1 LASLLEPGGQET
13 AGKDTPVPDSTNKY
27 YLTTPIYYVNAAPH
41 IGHTYTTLAA
51 DTIRR
56 FKRMQGFDAVLTTG
70 TDEHGLKIERSARK
84 TGKSPSEFTT
94 IVSDEFRRQWKL
106 LGLVDADTN
115 PQDRFIR
122 TTDPRHVQTV
132 QELFLRNQE
141 NGYIYKRSYTGMY
154 DVGEETFVQ
163 GAKPGDVSPVNGQPL
178 EEVTEENYFFRLS
191 AFQQPLLDL
200 YTGQPDFVQ
209 PDFRR
214 NEVMRF
220 VEGGLEDLS
229 ISRGS
234 ISWGIP
240 LPTDDGQVFYVWF
253 DALSSYYTAV
263 DGEGRWPAD
272 LHLIGKEILRFHA
285 VYWPAF
291 LMGAGW
297 PIPRKVF
304 AHGWLLFENDKMS
317 KSRGNIVRAEPIHQV
332 MGIEG
337 LRYFL
342 LREIPFGH
350 DGSFSYDALVQRFNS
365 DLANGLGN
373 LASRTLSMI
382 HQYRG
387 GAVPAPPAGEDSALA
402 AAAAQAIAT
411 AADGYE
417 KFEFSRALEG
427 IWTLISHVDKF
438 IVERK
443 PWTLAKADGPESA
456 ALLDDTLYGAAEA
469 LRVVAALCAPVLPAT
484 AQRLWDLLGC
494 GASSTLPSQ
503 VRDVAWSSLQWGQ
516 LPAGSTVG
524 TLADTPLFPR
534 LKPEEVIPRM
544 RELEA
549 ETAVAQARLLGKE
562 PEPAEA
568 PAVASETVTLSP
580 PLADEITIDDFVKV
594 DIRVGLVLSAE
605 PVPKADKLLHLK
617 VDIGEAQPRE
627 IVAGIALAYKP
638 EQLIG
643 RKICVVANL
652 APRKLRGLTS
662 NGMLLAAS
670 LEGGS
675 PVLAAF
681 LEEVP
686 VGARL
691 K

>member
-1 LASLLEPGGQET
+1 MPE
-13 AGKDTPVPDSTNKY
+13 STKNY

-84 TGKSPSEFTT
+84 TGKSPVEFTT
-94 IVSDEFRRQWKL
+94 IVSNEFRRQWKL
-106 LGLVDADTN
+106 LGLVDPDTN

-122 TTDPRHVQTV
+122 TTDSRHVKTV
-132 QELFLRNQE
+132 QDLFLRNQE
-141 NGYIYKRSYTGMY
+141 NGFIYKQSYTGMY

-191 AFQQPLLDL
+191 AFQQRLLDL
-200 YTGQPDFVQ
+200 YSAQPDFVQ

-214 NEVMRF
+214 NEVLRF

-240 LPTDDGQVFYVWF
+240 LPTGDGQVFYVWF

-263 DGEGRWPAD
+263 DGENRWPAD

-297 PIPRKVF
+297 PIPRKIF

-382 HQYRG
+382 HQYRN
-387 GAVPAPPAGEDSALA
+387 GAVPHSSAAGDSPLA

-411 AADGYE
+411 TGEGYE
-417 KFEFSRALEG
+417 KLEFSRALEA

-443 PWTLAKADGPESA
+443 PWTLAKAGTPESA
-456 ALLDDTLYGAAEA
+456 TLLDDTLYCAAEA
-469 LRVVAALCAPVLPAT
+469 LRLVAALCSPVLPTT

-494 GASSTLPSQ
+494 SATGPLPARVQ
-503 VRDVAWSSLQWGQ
+503 DLAWDTLQWGQ
-516 LPAGSTVG
+516 LPAGSVVG

-534 LKPEEVIPRM
+534 LKPEEVIARM

-549 ETAVAQARLLGKE
+549 ETAISQARMLGKE
-562 PEPAEA
+562 PDPASEA
-568 PAVASETVTLSP
+568 PAGAVTLSP

-594 DIRVGLVLSAE
+594 DIRVGLVLSVE
-605 PVPKADKLLHLK
+605 PVPKADKLLHIK

-675 PVLAAF
+675 PVLASF
-681 LEEVP
+681 LEDVP

>member
-1 LASLLEPGGQET
+1 MSEPT
-13 AGKDTPVPDSTNKY
+13 KNY

-56 FKRMQGFDAVLTTG
+56 FKRMQGYEAVLTTG
-70 TDEHGLKIERSARK
+70 TDEHGLKIERSAKK
-84 TGKSPSEFTT
+84 TNKSPAEFAT
-94 IVSDEFRRQWKL
+94 IVSDEFRRQWKM
-106 LGLVDADTN
+106 LGLVDPETN
-115 PQDRFIR
+115 PYDRFIR
-122 TTDPRHVQTV
+122 TTDPRHAKTV
-132 QELFLRNQE
+132 QQLFLKCQE
-141 NGYIYKRSYTGMY
+141 NGYIYKQSYTGMY

-191 AFQQPLLDL
+191 AFQKPLLDL
-200 YTGQPDFVQ
+200 YAKQPDFVQ

-214 NEVMRF
+214 NEVVRF

-240 LPTDDGQVFYVWF
+240 LPTGDGQVFYVWF

-263 DGEGRWPAD
+263 DGENRWPAD
-272 LHLIGKEILRFHA
+272 VHLIGKEILRFHA

-291 LMGAGW
+291 LMGAGL
-297 PIPRKVF
+297 PLPKKVF

-342 LREIPFGH
+342 LREIPFGQ

-387 GAVPAPPAGEDSALA
+387 GQVPATPSGGDADVAASAAQALA
-402 AAAAQAIAT
+402 AV
-411 AADGYE
+411 ADGYE
-417 KFEFSRALEG
+417 KFEFSRALES
-427 IWTLISHVDKF
+427 IWALIGRVDKF

-443 PWTLAKADGPESA
+443 PWTLAKAEGPDA
-456 ALLDDTLYGAAEA
+456 VALLDNTLYTAAEA
-469 LRVVAALCAPVLPAT
+469 LRMVAALCAPVMPST
-484 AQRLWDLLGC
+484 AQRLWELLGC
-494 GASSTLPSQ
+494 DKADGLPAR
-503 VRDVAWSSLQWGQ
+503 VEDLQLAELRWGQ
-516 LPAGSTVG
+516 LPAGSMVG
-524 TLADTPLFPR
+524 ILSETPLFPR
-534 LKPEEVIPRM
+534 LKPEEVIARM
-544 RELEA
+544 RELET
-549 ETAVAQARLLGKE
+549 ETAAAQARMLGKE
-562 PEPAEA
+562 PEPPAA
-568 PAVASETVTLSP
+568 PETPATP
-580 PLADEITIDDFVKV
+580 PAPLAEEISIDDFVKV

-617 VDIGEAQPRE
+617 VDIGEAEPRE

-638 EQLIG
+638 EQLVG

-675 PVLAAF
+675 PVLAGF
-681 LEEVP
+681 LEDVP

>member
-1 LASLLEPGGQET
+1 M
-13 AGKDTPVPDSTNKY
+13 NY

-41 IGHTYTTLAA
+41 IGHSYTTLAA
-51 DTIRR
+51 DAIRR
-56 FKRMQGFDAVLTTG
+56 FKQMQGYHAVLTTG
-70 TDEHGLKIERSARK
+70 TDEHGLKIERAARK
-84 TGKSPSEFTT
+84 MGKSPQEFTD
-94 IVSDEFRRQWKL
+94 IISAEFRRQWKM
-106 LGLVDADTN
+106 LGLVDTETN

-122 TTDPRHVQTV
+122 TTDPRHVKTV
-132 QELFLRNQE
+132 QDLFLQCQA
-141 NGYIYKRSYTGMY
+141 NGFIYKQSYTGMY

-191 AFQQPLLDL
+191 AFQQKLLDL
-200 YTGQPDFVQ
+200 YAAQPDFIR

-214 NEVMRF
+214 NEVLRF

-240 LPTDDGQVFYVWF
+240 LPTDDNQVFYVWF
-253 DALSSYYTAV
+253 DALSSYFTAV
-263 DGEGRWPAD
+263 ADENLWPAD

-291 LMGAGW
+291 LMAAGW
-297 PIPRKVF
+297 PLPRKIF

-317 KSRGNIVRAEPIHQV
+317 KSRGNIVRAEPIHKV

-342 LREIPFGH
+342 LREIPFGQ

-382 HQYRG
+382 HQYRQG
-387 GAVPAPPAGEDSALA
+387 EVPAPIESGDADVATLA
-402 AAAAQAIAT
+402 QQTIVTTVEA
-411 AADGYE
+411 YE
-417 KFEFSRALEG
+417 KLEFSRALES
-427 IWTLISHVDKF
+427 IWALIARVDKF

-443 PWTLAKADGPESA
+443 PWTLAKAEGAAEQ
-456 ALLDDTLYGAAEA
+456 ALLSDTLYTAAEA
-469 LRVVAALCAPVLPAT
+469 LRVVTVLASPILPET
-484 AQRLWDLLGC
+484 AQRLWTLLGAGTNPSLPDQV
-494 GASSTLPSQ
+494 GACLLPQ
-503 VRDVAWSSLQWGQ
+503 LEWGQ
-516 LPAGSTVG
+516 LKPASPVG
-524 TLADTPLFPR
+524 TLSETPLFPR
-534 LKPEEVIPRM
+534 LKPEEAIERM
-544 RELEA
+544 RELEQQVAA
-549 ETAVAQARLLGKE
+549 EQATMLGKT
-562 PEPAEA
+562 PEAATEA
-568 PAVASETVTLSP
+568 PAE
-580 PLADEITIDDFVKV
+580 PLPTIDLAPQITIDDFVKV

-617 VDIGEAQPRE
+617 VDIGEAEPRT
-627 IVAGIALAYKP
+627 ILAGIALAYKP
-638 EQLIG
+638 EALVG

-652 APRKLRGLTS
+652 APRKMRGIES

>member
-1 LASLLEPGGQET
+1 M
-13 AGKDTPVPDSTNKY
+13 NRY

-56 FKRMQGFDAVLTTG
+56 FKRMQGLDAVLTTG
-70 TDEHGLKIERSARK
+70 TDEHGLKIERSAKK
-84 TGKSPSEFTT
+84 TGKSPQEFTT
-94 IVSDEFRRQWKL
+94 IVSNEFRRQWKL
-106 LGLVDADTN
+106 LGLVDPETN

-122 TTDPRHVQTV
+122 TTDPRHVHTV
-132 QELFLRNQE
+132 QELFRRCQD
-141 NGYIYKRSYTGMY
+141 NGYIYKQSYTGMY

-191 AFQQPLLDL
+191 AFQKPLLDL
-200 YTGQPDFVQ
+200 YASQPDFVQ

-214 NEVMRF
+214 NEVLRF

-263 DGEGRWPAD
+263 DGEDRWPAD

-297 PIPRKVF
+297 PLPRKVF

-317 KSRGNIVRAEPIHQV
+317 KSRGNIVRAEPIHEV

-342 LREIPFGH
+342 LREIPFGQ
-350 DGSFSYDALVQRFNS
+350 DGGFSYDALVQRFNA

-382 HQYRG
+382 HQYRNG
-387 GAVPAPPAGEDSALA
+387 SVPASPSGGDPEVAALA
-402 AAAAQAIAT
+402 TQTMKVVAE
-411 AADGYE
+411 GFE
-417 KFEFSRALEG
+417 KFEFSRALESV
-427 IWTLISHVDKF
+427 WALISRVDKF
-438 IVERK
+438 LVERK
-443 PWTLAKADGPESA
+443 PWTLSKAEGEEAA
-456 ALLDDTLYGAAEA
+456 ALLDDTLFTAAEA
-469 LRVVAALCAPVLPAT
+469 LRVVAALCAPVLPST
-484 AQRLWDLLGC
+484 AQRLWELLGC
-494 GASSTLPSQ
+494 HQAAGLPAR
-503 VRDVAWSSLQWGQ
+503 VEALQFADLAWGQ

-524 TLADTPLFPR
+524 TLSDTPLFPR
-534 LKPEEVIPRM
+534 LKPDEAIARM
-544 RELEA
+544 RELEQEVSA
-549 ETAVAQARLLGKE
+549 AQARMLGKE
-562 PEPAEA
+562 PEPPAA
-568 PAVASETVTLSP
+568 PAIGAPENPAPESAGPPPAPLSP
-580 PLADEITIDDFVKV
+580 EISIDDFVKV

-617 VDIGEAQPRE
+617 VDIGEPEPRE

-638 EQLIG
+638 EQLVG

-675 PVLAAF
+675 PVLAGF
-681 LEEVP
+681 LEQVP